1 MIDGLRY
8 RPAPYRPT
16 SRWERLRPLVRLEF
30 GSIFRS
36 KWGVAIFL
44 ATLIPSFV
52 RLVILLIWTG
62 ALALGGGGGAA
73 GAGMRKMGERPP
85 EQIQE
90 LLPDHV
96 GFYTEGVVAPGWGL
110 VMFLVL
116 TSLVTAR
123 AIAKDRATNALEL
136 YWTRGISPIGYF
148 LGKGLGCFLVTGMM
162 TIAAPFVL
170 WVTGVFL
177 AEDWSFLAK
186 TWTFLPGVLLG
197 LTVFTASLTTICIL
211 LSAIAGSPN
220 LAAILWC
227 LLLAGSEAFGQ
238 IISNVLKLPAIG
250 SSVSVFDA
258 AGTLARTCAGN
269 VDRDASPMGAAIS
282 LCSIIAVLSVVL
294 RRRLRLSEAVA

>member
-8 RPAPYRPT
+8 RPAPYQPT
-16 SRWERLRPLVRLEF
+16 SRWSRLLPLVRLEF
-30 GSIFRS
+30 GAIFRT

-44 ATLIPSFV
+44 ATLLPSIV

-62 ALALGGGGGAA
+62 ALALGGGGPA

-85 EQIQE
+85 EQVQE

-110 VMFLVL
+110 VMLLVL

-136 YWTRGISPIGYF
+136 YWTRGISPLGYF
-148 LGKGLGCFLVTGMM
+148 LGKGFGCFLVTGAM

-177 AEDWSFLAK
+177 AEDWSFLSK
-186 TWTFLPGVLLG
+186 TWGFMPGVVLG
-197 LTVFTASLTTICIL
+197 LTVFTAALTTICIL

-227 LLLAGSEAFGQ
+227 LLIAGSEAFGQ
-238 IISNVLKLPAIG
+238 IIGNVLKFPALG
-250 SSVSVFDA
+250 ASVSVFDA
-258 AGTLARTCAGN
+258 AGTLARACAGN
-269 VDRDASPMGAAIS
+269 AERDANPMGAAIS
-282 LCSIIAVLSVVL
+282 LLTIIAVLSLLL